1 VVVIEHQKKQKKRSQ
16 IRGTAKT
23 FMMDEDS
30 EIHPII
36 EKDPEPYPLRFKN
49 VQDYCKKYPD
59 DPGDQKINSEDV
71 VVEQN
76 LFV

>member
-1 VVVIEHQKKQKKRSQ
+1 
-16 IRGTAKT
+16 
-23 FMMDEDS
+23 MMDEDS